1 MQRKRRPQVSAPL
14 RLGEKAIFNY
24 FFRKATENDI
34 KTVTFPNI
42 IIPQNQLT
50 FTDIFQYFRNYLQFP
65 IN

>member
-1 MQRKRRPQVSAPL
+1 MQRKRRPQVSVPL

-50 FTDIFQYFRNYLQFP
+50 FTDIF
-65 IN
+65 